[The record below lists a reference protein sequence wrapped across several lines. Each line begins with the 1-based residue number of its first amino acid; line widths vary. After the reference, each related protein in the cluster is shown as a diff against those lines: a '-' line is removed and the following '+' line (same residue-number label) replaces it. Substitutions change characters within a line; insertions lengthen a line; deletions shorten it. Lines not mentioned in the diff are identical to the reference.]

1 MNKWLD
7 VDVRLMYLSGDFS
20 GGLDVLMETPL
31 LHVDEG
37 LCVDAGK
44 GRQVVDKINFIDRPV
59 ELGKQRTY

>member
-1 MNKWLD
+1 
-7 VDVRLMYLSGDFS
+7 MYLSGDFS

-37 LCVDAGK
+37 LRVDAGK

-59 ELGKQRTY
+59 ELGEKRDNNEHV